1 MSYFSGQH
9 GQLYIKPADSGTL
22 TEVGRLQNWSINF
35 QQNVLDTTC
44 MQDKDKTIL
53 PGVRSFTGQASM
65 LYYKENNSNVKL
77 MTNQFVETGNSGYT
91 TRKFGQS
98 AAAPEPVYITL
109 RMFDGS
115 STDISFYAIV
125 NSFSLSVAVGEVVQ
139 AEIGWEG
146 HGAPTT
152 FNL

>member
-9 GQLYIKPADSGTL
+9 GQLFIKPAGSGQL

-35 QQNVLDTTC
+35 AQNVLDTTC
-44 MQDKDKTIL
+44 LQDKDKTTL

-65 LYYKENNSNVKL
+65 LYYKENSSNVKL
-77 MTNQFVETGNSGYT
+77 MTKEFIATGNNSYGS
-91 TRKFGQS
+91 KNFGSS
-98 AAAPEPVYITL
+98 ASPPSPVYITL

-125 NSFSLSVAVGEVVQ
+125 NSFSLTCSVGEVVS
-139 AEIGWEG
+139 ADIGWEG
-146 HGAPTT
+146 HGAPTG